1 MVSPASI
8 FVSLAVFVAG
18 LGLGGWAL
26 HSAGYQAGVADSNL
40 ALTEAKNANDA
51 SQLAIAG
58 LRLSVTTC
66 ERNRIV
72 DLAAQDRA
80 LAERKALL
88 ERAEKVYTDARERL
102 QQLMGGQCKEWAKQ
116 PACGSVP

>member
-1 MVSPASI
+1 MISPASV
-8 FVSLAVFVAG
+8 FVSLAVFAAG

-72 DLAAQDRA
+72 DQAAQDRA
-80 LAERKALL
+80 LADRKAQL
-88 ERAEKVYTDARERL
+88 ERAEKVYDTAREQLSRL
-102 QQLMGGQCKEWAKQ
+102 MSGQCKEWAKQ
-116 PACGSVP
+116 AACGSVP